1 MSPSPPPSLSRIA
14 PVGVEALTDE
24 QRSKMGG
31 WDALHFNRVM
41 MRSPALFD
49 VILPLITKVV
59 AKSELPAH
67 DRQVLILRTCA
78 LTGEVYEATHHV
90 LISHAAGLSDADIA
104 AARTGVGLSPFH
116 QVLARAAE
124 ELVSD
129 FTVSDETWIALAD
142 HYRAT
147 QLMEVVALVASYAT
161 MAMLTRTLGIQ
172 LEDDETMRT
181 FIALRQYV

>member
-59 AKSELPAH
+59 ANQNFPH
-67 DRQVLILRTCA
+67 T
-78 LTGEVYEATHHV
+78 TG
-90 LISHAAGLSDADIA
+90 
-104 AARTGVGLSPFH
+104 RC
-116 QVLARAAE
+116 
-124 ELVSD
+124 
-129 FTVSDETWIALAD
+129 
-142 HYRAT
+142 
-147 QLMEVVALVASYAT
+147 
-161 MAMLTRTLGIQ
+161 
-172 LEDDETMRT
+172 
-181 FIALRQYV
+181 